1 MDKHIY
7 YIIIAFILIA
17 MIPLMRHIIG
27 FRILVLRWLKWKS
40 MADFHERNIDRLTLI
55 VRIIFVPIILYL
67 FYLGYTGLTA

>member
-7 YIIIAFILIA
+7 YIIIAFIMVA
-17 MIPLMRHIIG
+17 MIPLMRQIIG

-40 MADFHERNIDRLTLI
+40 MADIHERNIDRLTLI